1 MGLKDTTSAAADK
14 VTGAAKE
21 KIGAVIGHP
30 ELQAEGQAQSAVGH
44 AKKTGQ
50 SPEETAREITDDTK

>member
-1 MGLKDTTSAAADK
+1 MGLEDKTSAAADK

-21 KIGAVIGHP
+21 KFGEVIDNP

-44 AKKTGQ
+44 AKRTGQ
-50 SPEETAREITDDTK
+50 NVEETAREITDDTK